1 MLEKSK
7 RYSVGIWAL
16 KGCADRFVSNGYE
29 EKTTSLQEA
38 ILKASQIKGIRAIE
52 FMSSDFEQ
60 VSVKEIRDLLKKNNL
75 IVSGILVNTF
85 SRKWKLGAFSN
96 TDETLRQESIE
107 EGHKA
112 VAIAN
117 ELGCQ
122 TITLWLGSDGF
133 DYPFQVNYKDHW
145 HLLMKSIERLT
156 QEHPDKRFA
165 LEYKLKE
172 PRKHMT
178 IGTAMKAFY
187 IVQKLKRNNLG
198 VLIDFGH
205 GLMAKENLA
214 ETVSIL
220 NGEGKLFGIHFND
233 AYREWDDDLIAGS
246 VNIWDSLEFLYYLD
260 EVGYD
265 GWISFDIFPFRM
277 DGSKAVEICVK
288 NTDNL
293 IKLTERIHKDKL
305 RKAQTSG
312 KAENTL
318 EIIYQILEIS

>member
-16 KGCADRFVSNGYE
+16 RGCADRFVPNGYE
-29 EKTTSLQEA
+29 EKTISLKEA
-38 ILKASQIKGIRAIE
+38 ILKASQIKGIKAVE
-52 FMSSDFEQ
+52 FMSSDFEG
-60 VSVKEIRDLLKKNNL
+60 VSIKEVKDLLRERNL
-75 IVSGILVNTF
+75 VVSGILVNTF

-96 TDETLRQESIE
+96 TDETLRKEAIE
-107 EGHKA
+107 EGRKA
-112 VAIAN
+112 AAIAN
-117 ELGCQ
+117 ELGCEA
-122 TITLWLGSDGF
+122 ITLWLGSDGF
-133 DYPFQVNYKDHW
+133 DYPFQINYKEHW
-145 HLLMKSIERLT
+145 HLLMKSIKELARDYT
-156 QEHPDKRFA
+156 DKRFA

-178 IGTAMKAFY
+178 IGTAMKALY
-187 IVQKLKRNNLG
+187 IVQKLGEDNLG

-220 NGEGKLFGIHFND
+220 SEEGKLFGIHFND
-233 AYREWDDDLIAGS
+233 AYREWDDDLISGS
-246 VNIWDSLEFLYYLD
+246 VNIWDSIEFLYYLD

-277 DGSKAVEICVK
+277 DGSKAVELCVR

-293 IKLTERIHKDKL
+293 IKLTEKIDKDKL
-305 RKAQTSG
+305 RKAQDSG
-312 KAENTL
+312 KTENTL
-318 EIIYQILEIS
+318 EVIQKVLES